1 MIYRF
6 IRIHSK
12 IRTMP
17 EFPDT
22 SAWIKL
28 IDQSNGKAVPSGSTL
43 NHPSNVTIRYVVAN
57 DSNQPVGEIA
67 VMGVLYKDDVKVVPS
82 PLPITWI
89 KLQANQLW
97 KHEYT
102 VTSTGD
108 ANEFRA
114 TLFGGVGS
122 SITEEDE
129 KNNIFNTKFS
139 FSTTH
144 K

>member
-1 MIYRF
+1 
-6 IRIHSK
+6 
-12 IRTMP
+12 MP
-17 EFPDT
+17 EFPD
-22 SAWIKL
+22 SYAWIKL
-28 IDQSNGKAVPSGSTL
+28 IDKSKGKAVPSGSTL
-43 NHPSNVTIRYVVAN
+43 SHPSNITVRYVVAN

-67 VMGVLYKDDVKVVPS
+67 VMGVLYKDNVKVVPS
-82 PLPITWI
+82 PVPITWI

-97 KHEYT
+97 KNEYT
-102 VTSTGD
+102 VTSSGE

-139 FSTTH
+139 FSAAR
-144 K
+144 

>member
-1 MIYRF
+1 
-6 IRIHSK
+6 
-12 IRTMP
+12 
-17 EFPDT
+17 
-22 SAWIKL
+22 
-28 IDQSNGKAVPSGSTL
+28 
-43 NHPSNVTIRYVVAN
+43 TIRYVVAN

-89 KLQANQLW
+89 KLHANQLW

-139 FSTTH
+139 FSTSH

>member
-1 MIYRF
+1 
-6 IRIHSK
+6 
-12 IRTMP
+12 MP

-22 SAWIKL
+22 YAWIKL
-28 IDQSNGKAVPSGSTL
+28 IDKNKGKAVPSGSTL
-43 NHPSNVTIRYVVAN
+43 SHPSNITIRYVVAN

-67 VMGVLYKDDVKVVPS
+67 VMGVLYKDNVKVVPS

-89 KLQANQLW
+89 KLEENQLW
-97 KHEYT
+97 KYEYT
-102 VTSTGD
+102 VTSSGE

-114 TLFGGVGS
+114 TLFGDVGS

-139 FSTTH
+139 FSAAH
-144 K
+144 

>member
-1 MIYRF
+1 
-6 IRIHSK
+6 
-12 IRTMP
+12 MP
-17 EFPDT
+17 EFPD
-22 SAWIKL
+22 SYAWIKL
-28 IDQSNGKAVPSGSTL
+28 IDKSKGKAVPSGSIL
-43 NHPSNVTIRYVVAN
+43 SHPSNITIRYVVAN
-57 DSNQPVGEIA
+57 DSNHPVGEIA
-67 VMGVLYKDDVKVVPS
+67 VMGVLYKDNVKVVPS

-89 KLQANQLW
+89 KLEANQLW

-102 VTSTGD
+102 VTSSGE

-139 FSTTH
+139 FSAAR
-144 K
+144 